1 MRADVLNYAQTN
13 HFGTIEARKYS
24 CAMTRPVLGNS
35 IYVTVPQLLFT
46 RVAIPPRTRI
56 SRFDSRQRRGE
67 VDALL
72 VLRTPIHVYLFI
84 YLSRARGV
92 SIQLIFTI
100 IFPGWG
106 LDDEPDGA
114 VKIRAAN
121 GTRRASFLSGDGGR
135 GGEETD
141 ERIVRDKKR

>member
-1 MRADVLNYAQTN
+1 MLFWYYVRQY
-13 HFGTIEARKYS
+13 
-24 CAMTRPVLGNS
+24 
-35 IYVTVPQLLFT
+35 IYIF
-46 RVAIPPRTRI
+46 I
-56 SRFDSRQRRGE
+56 
-67 VDALL
+67 
-72 VLRTPIHVYLFI
+72 YLFI
-84 YLSRARGV
+84 SRARGV